1 MAGKPELVA
10 KVANDTGMTKV
21 DAAKAVD
28 AVLQAITSTLASG
41 DSVALSG
48 FGTFRVSTTAE
59 RQGRNPSTG
68 APMTIAAGKRIGFS
82 AGSKLSEAVKGE

>member
-10 KVANDTGMTKV
+10 KVADETGMTKV
-21 DAAKAVD
+21 QAAKAVD

-48 FGTFRVSTTAE
+48 FGTFRVSATAE

-82 AGSKLSEAVKGE
+82 AGSKLSEAVKG